1 MKMLRFT
8 ENPMTGTRMNA
19 ILSLWPNV
27 EITQINR
34 KPTALVDDYIRDF
47 DALTWDCQV
56 AEIDLGANDGDVLK
70 FVHEVL
76 QKSEFIKRGGILV
89 QLVDDGRTA
98 TYKAMLQVAITTQE
112 LIVPQQAEEGE
123 VVPIEGNEEDSLL
136 DELKEMPEEAKDKG
150 DKK

>member
-1 MKMLRFT
+1 M
-8 ENPMTGTRMNA
+8 
-19 ILSLWPNV
+19 
-27 EITQINR
+27 
-34 KPTALVDDYIRDF
+34 
-47 DALTWDCQV
+47 
-56 AEIDLGANDGDVLK
+56 LK

-123 VVPIEGNEEDSLL
+123 VVPIDDKDPALL
-136 DELKEMPEEAKDKG
+136 EELKEMPEEAKDKG